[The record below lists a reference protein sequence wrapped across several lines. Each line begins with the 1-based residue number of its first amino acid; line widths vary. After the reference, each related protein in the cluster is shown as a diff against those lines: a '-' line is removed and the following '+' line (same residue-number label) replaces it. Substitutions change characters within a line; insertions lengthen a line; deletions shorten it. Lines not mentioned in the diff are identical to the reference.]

1 VEEGLTG
8 TVCSRAEIESEL
20 PRGLPVQVRVAEAVL
35 MTEHE
40 DGLWRVADTFPF
52 GGR

>member
-1 VEEGLTG
+1 MPRL
-8 TVCSRAEIESEL
+8 L
-20 PRGLPVQVRVAEAVL
+20 PRGLPVEVEVAEAVL
-35 MTEHE
+35 MTERE